1 MSREALHELVRAY
14 HREQATP
21 SDAELDRALGLPALR
36 EAFDPAGD
44 AALMARYRGES
55 VANLATPYPICR
67 DVMRTLPLGAGD
79 VVVDLGCAEGRVVL
93 YGALTTP
100 ARFIGI
106 ELVAERAAIAARAAR
121 GIHRVTIVEGNA
133 LDHDFAV
140 GTVFYLFRPF
150 SEDSEA
156 QVMQRFH
163 EQAARRPLTV
173 VTLRMPPGRFD
184 PALFEPAA
192 PSMLQIHRSRR

>member
-1 MSREALHELVRAY
+1 MKDVELVRGYHREALD
-14 HREQATP
+14 P
-21 SDAELDRALGLPALR
+21 SDAELDRALGLRPLC
-36 EAFDPAGD
+36 EPFDPAGD
-44 AALMARYRGES
+44 AALQARHRGES

-67 DVMRTLPLGAGD
+67 DVMRTLRLTAED

-106 ELVAERAAIAARAAR
+106 ELVEARAMIAAEAAR
-121 GIHRVTIVEGNA
+121 GVDRVTIIAGNA

-140 GTVFYLFRPF
+140 GSVFYLFRPF

-156 QVMQRFH
+156 LVMQRFH
-163 EQAARRPLTV
+163 EQATARRITV
-173 VTLRMPPGRFD
+173 VTLRLPPGRFD
-184 PALFEPAA
+184 PALFEPAGF
-192 PSMLQIHRSRR
+192 SMLQIHRSRR